1 MADATLVSGLLAA
14 AAMVAGAP
22 AAAASKTEVPVRLV
36 TEAVPNGVRITVV
49 GRSASAYDAKYA
61 LEVSSSGSGSNNRS
75 TQRGSVRLRPGV
87 PVTMTTVVL
96 GTSKAGG
103 WTARLKVE
111 PAGAAA
117 YEEVRS
123 SS

>member
-14 AAMVAGAP
+14 AMMAGAP
-22 AAAASKTEVPVRLV
+22 ASTAGKPNAPVHLV
-36 TEAVPNGVRITVV
+36 TETVANGVRITVV
-49 GRSASAYDAKYA
+49 GRSASAVDAKYA
-61 LEVSSSGSGSNNRS
+61 LEVSSSAGGSNNRS

-87 PVTMTTVVL
+87 PVTMMTVVL
-96 GTSKAGG
+96 GTGKGGG

-111 PAGAAA
+111 PADAAA